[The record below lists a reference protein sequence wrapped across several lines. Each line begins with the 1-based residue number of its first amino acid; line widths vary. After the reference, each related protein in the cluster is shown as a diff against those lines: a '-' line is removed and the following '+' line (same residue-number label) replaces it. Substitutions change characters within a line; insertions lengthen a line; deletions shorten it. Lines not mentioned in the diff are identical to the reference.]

1 MDELQNI
8 LSRLVQTGTVTAVD
22 SAKRRARVKFK
33 DTGIISDWLYVLQH
47 YGANF
52 YIKPDAKHTHEITD
66 TFTGG
71 GTASEFPDHDHL
83 PGSHLT
89 YWMPKAKEIEEVVFD
104 RGGYVYH
111 GRVAALAEG
120 AREGGLKF

>member
-71 GTASEFPDHDHL
+71 GISLL
-83 PGSHLT
+83 PR
-89 YWMPKAKEIEEVVFD
+89 PF
-104 RGGYVYH
+104 
-111 GRVAALAEG
+111 
-120 AREGGLKF
+120 GLSGCVTTPATE

>member
-52 YIKPDAKHTHEITD
+52 YIKPDAKHTHEIT
-66 TFTGG
+66 GHLHRRRHSQRIPRPRPPARL
-71 GTASEFPDHDHL
+71 ASDLLD
-83 PGSHLT
+83 
-89 YWMPKAKEIEEVVFD
+89 
-104 RGGYVYH
+104 
-111 GRVAALAEG
+111 AEG
-120 AREGGLKF
+120 E

>member
-89 YWMPKAKEIEEVVFD
+89 SRSKRSIMSPGLGLPGTRPISGTAHTPL
-104 RGGYVYH
+104 RSSP
-111 GRVAALAEG
+111 ALTPT
-120 AREGGLKF
+120 R

>member
-47 YGANF
+47 YGA
-52 YIKPDAKHTHEITD
+52 PARL
-66 TFTGG
+66 
-71 GTASEFPDHDHL
+71 ASDLLD
-83 PGSHLT
+83 
-89 YWMPKAKEIEEVVFD
+89 
-104 RGGYVYH
+104 
-111 GRVAALAEG
+111 AEG
-120 AREGGLKF
+120 E

>member
-47 YGANF
+47 HGANF

-71 GTASEFPDHDHL
+71 GTASEFPDHDL
-83 PGSHLT
+83 
-89 YWMPKAKEIEEVVFD
+89 YIDVEVDLYSAVLGARLASD
-104 RGGYVYH
+104 
-111 GRVAALAEG
+111 LLDAEG
-120 AREGGLKF
+120 E

>member
-47 YGANF
+47 YGGNF
-52 YIKPDAKHTHEITD
+52 YIKPDAKHTPANSPT
-66 TFTGG
+66 TT
-71 GTASEFPDHDHL
+71 TCP
-83 PGSHLT
+83 
-89 YWMPKAKEIEEVVFD
+89 
-104 RGGYVYH
+104 
-111 GRVAALAEG
+111 
-120 AREGGLKF
+120 ARI

>member
-52 YIKPDAKHTHEITD
+52 YIPLACEVRPQ
-66 TFTGG
+66 
-71 GTASEFPDHDHL
+71 ARRDHL
-83 PGSHLT
+83 
-89 YWMPKAKEIEEVVFD
+89 
-104 RGGYVYH
+104 
-111 GRVAALAEG
+111 
-120 AREGGLKF
+120 

>member
-47 YGANF
+47 YEANF

-71 GTASEFPDHDHL
+71 GTAS
-83 PGSHLT
+83 
-89 YWMPKAKEIEEVVFD
+89 
-104 RGGYVYH
+104 
-111 GRVAALAEG
+111 
-120 AREGGLKF
+120 